1 AHAFM
6 PTDEEIN
13 MLARVARTKHVAGD
27 DDSDTSILLL
37 AAASYSARPKEDATV
52 PTGFDPVAVAL
63 FEAIVEAAYLVA
75 SADGVVDAEERKT
88 FERVVFAA
96 CGGAVAASQVSALVG
111 DFEGLLEE
119 DGLDARVAAI
129 AKLVSKPKHAVE
141 VLRIAA
147 LIAQTTEGVADSE
160 RNVLEK
166 IAKACGLDAKQVD
179 VALSE
184 VKTALAAA
192 P

>member
-1 AHAFM
+1 M
-6 PTDEEIN
+6 PTEEEIN
-13 MLARVARTKHVAGD
+13 MLARVARTKHVSGD

-111 DFEGLLEE
+111 DFEGLLAD
-119 DGLDARVAAI
+119 DGLDARVAAV
-129 AKLVSKPKHAVE
+129 AKLVSKPNHALE

-166 IAKACGLDAKQVD
+166 IAKACGLDSKQVD
-179 VALSE
+179 VALE
-184 VKTALAAA
+184 DVKTALAAA
-192 P
+192 PSA

>member
-1 AHAFM
+1 M

-13 MLARVARTKHVAGD
+13 MLARVARTKNVSGD
-27 DDSDTSILLL
+27 DSDADTSILLL

-96 CGGAVAASQVSALVG
+96 CGGAVAANQVSALVG

-129 AKLVSKPKHAVE
+129 AKLVGKPNHAHE
-141 VLRIAA
+141 ILRVAA
-147 LIAQTTEGVADSE
+147 LIAQTTEGVAESE

-166 IAKACGLDAKQVD
+166 IAKACGLDAKEVD
-179 VALSE
+179 VALAE
-184 VKTALAAA
+184 VKTALASEASA
-192 P
+192 